1 MRFKYGMK
9 RRNDKESVISFLT
22 NPKFGLSEGIKGIID
37 FIKYHNTAK
46 TRVLV
51 LIKGE

>member
-9 RRNDKESVISFLT
+9 RRNDKESVISFLA
-22 NPKFGLSEGIKGIID
+22 NPNFELNESMKGIID
-37 FIKYHNTAK
+37 FIKHHNFIK
-46 TRVLV
+46 IRVLV